1 MKEIMKEEITKEK
14 LTNKLNN
21 TFLRPFRWLM
31 IISMLCIISSIFV
44 LIWGP
49 WALTWKLC
57 LFGIS
62 GFIIFGVIHKIMK
75 ISIIKGIEELSSG
88 KKHPVLILVDKFTL
102 PTSEVREYLA
112 LPETALYT
120 SAEAY
125 VLTSFSQKLA
135 GNIYLSFNK
144 PARPTKF
151 FNSEDKA
158 VEWLKT
164 FL

>member
-75 ISIIKGIEELSSG
+75 ISIIKGIEDWEKLKNKEFIKS
-88 KKHPVLILVDKFTL
+88 KFITEKEKEDKF
-102 PTSEVREYLA
+102 
-112 LPETALYT
+112 
-120 SAEAY
+120 
-125 VLTSFSQKLA
+125 K
-135 GNIYLSFNK
+135 K
-144 PARPTKF
+144 K
-151 FNSEDKA
+151 
-158 VEWLKT
+158 
-164 FL
+164 